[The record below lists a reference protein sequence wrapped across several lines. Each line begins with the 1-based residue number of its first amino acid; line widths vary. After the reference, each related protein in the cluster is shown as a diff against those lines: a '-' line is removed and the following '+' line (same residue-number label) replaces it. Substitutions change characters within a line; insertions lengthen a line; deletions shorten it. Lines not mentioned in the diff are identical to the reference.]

1 MNLSE
6 KQLLPWIKFLT
17 SRSSGPGG
25 QNVNKVNSRVELH
38 FDLLNCDLLSELD
51 KEKIFIKL
59 KNKINIIGEIVI
71 VRQTDRSQLKNK
83 KKAIEFLISI
93 LTNALKTIKVRKK
106 TLPTHKSVEKRLI
119 NKKKQSE
126 KKSDRKKSDY

>member
-93 LTNALKTIKVRKK
+93 LTNALKPIKVRKK